1 MASFGTDGDHGD
13 LADQSNANQGDSGFL
28 SSDENEQYQ
37 QPDQGAGFVSD
48 DDEVADEDVSTPR
61 SSTFPAAVA
70 DVEDEDEVYA
80 FLVEAP
86 ALEVA
91 LEAAEAPADDDCCPV
106 CLQVQRGDGE
116 EDEATWSR
124 VAACGHRFHV
134 ACVEQWLRV
143 KPTCPVCRC
152 SAGSA
157 LPSAVVEELMALGYE
172 VTEVTLLLVDA
183 PPRGS

>member
-1 MASFGTDGDHGD
+1 MASFGTDDDHGD
-13 LADQSNANQGDSGFL
+13 LADQLNAAQGDSGFL
-28 SSDENEQYQ
+28 SSDEDEQYQ
-37 QPDQGAGFVSD
+37 QPDDQGAGFVSD

-70 DVEDEDEVYA
+70 DVEDEVYA

-91 LEAAEAPADDDCCPV
+91 LEAAEAPADGDCCPV
-106 CLQVQRGDGE
+106 CLQVQKD
-116 EDEATWSR
+116 DEATWSR

-134 ACVEQWLRV
+134 ACAEQWLRV
-143 KPTCPVCRC
+143 KPTCPVCQC
-152 SAGSA
+152 SAGSP